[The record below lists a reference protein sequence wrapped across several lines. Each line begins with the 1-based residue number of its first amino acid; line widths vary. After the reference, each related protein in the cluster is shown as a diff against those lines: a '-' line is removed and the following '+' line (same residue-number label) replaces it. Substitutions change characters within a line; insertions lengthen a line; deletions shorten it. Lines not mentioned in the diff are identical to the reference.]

1 MGHHPLILHFKKKIM
16 VGSHKVIIA
25 GAGGIGKAVGLL
37 LAEVPDMA
45 ADIFIGDINYEAAIS
60 VSKWVQEGA
69 SSIVQIEPFHIH
81 PQELTNQMDYVF
93 SSGDILLDCL
103 PGGEAPRMAAF
114 ALKYNLH
121 YVNLT
126 EYVAETNQ
134 ILDMAKG
141 AETGFVLQAGLAP
154 GFINILGHQLYL
166 EFAEEFQADK
176 IDYMAMKVGALT
188 RVVTGP
194 HFYGFTWSPI
204 GVATEYVKEAVVVR
218 NHQKL
223 NVPSLSGTT
232 HLIIDGI
239 HYEDDYTSGGAADLP
254 DYFKEKVANLDYKT
268 IRYPGH
274 FDWVRSQLQIIGQ
287 GQGIENRL
295 LEKMNEY
302 IPHVED
308 DLIVLYASVQG
319 KDSKGVLRKK
329 EKSMSIDPLKVGSH
343 LLKGIQLT
351 TAAPMLECARMLLG
365 GKFKGPV
372 LQSSID
378 PEEFMKGPFIQ
389 MAFHSNKKR
398 ERAKLDA

>member
-1 MGHHPLILHFKKKIM
+1 M

-25 GAGGIGKAVGLL
+25 GAGGIGKAVGLI

-45 ADIFIGDINYEAAIS
+45 ADIYIGDINYEAAKEVTQWI
-60 VSKWVQEGA
+60 QEGA

-81 PQELTNQMDYVF
+81 PDLLTDQMEYVF

-103 PGGEAPRMAAF
+103 PGGEAPRMATF
-114 ALKYNLH
+114 ALKYKLH

-134 ILDMAKG
+134 ILEMAKG

-154 GFINILGHQLYL
+154 GFINVLAHQLYK
-166 EFAEEFQADK
+166 EFSEEFHSDRL
-176 IDYMAMKVGALT
+176 DYMAMKVGALT

-194 HFYGFTWSPI
+194 HYYGFTWSPI
-204 GVATEYVKEAVVVR
+204 GVATEYVKDAVVVR
-218 NHQKL
+218 NHEKL
-223 NVPSLSGTT
+223 KVPSLSGTT

-239 HYEDDYTSGGAADLP
+239 PYEDDYTSGGAADLP
-254 DYFKEKVANLDYKT
+254 DFFKEKVTNLDYKT

-274 FDWVRSQLQIIGQ
+274 FDWVRSQLQIVGESQ
-287 GQGIENRL
+287 GAENRL
-295 LEKMNEY
+295 LERMKDH

-329 EKSMSIDPLKVGSH
+329 EKSMSIDPVKVGSH

-351 TAAPMLECARMLLG
+351 TAAPMLECARMLLT
-365 GKFKGPV
+365 GKYKGPI

-378 PEEFMKGPFIQ
+378 PEEFMRCPFIQ

-398 ERAKLDA
+398 ERVKLDA